1 MAIRKIRKNDV
12 STQVYDQMREMI
24 LRNVWKP
31 GDRLPSENE
40 LAESFGVSR
49 VTIRQALL
57 KMNTFGLIRTRQG
70 EGSFVQEM
78 GVGIKLNE
86 LVPSIYLSENAVRD
100 VWEFRM
106 MTEVE
111 TVALATKRAT
121 AEDIR
126 ELWESYERLKDQ
138 RDDLEDY
145 INNDFRFHRMLTT
158 IVGNQL
164 VTQLHYLLRD
174 ILKET
179 MRKITLKI
187 GRDNGIEYHRRI
199 IEAIEAR
206 DAEKARKLMND
217 HLAESLKLF
226 EGP

>member
-1 MAIRKIRKNDV
+1 RKNDV

-86 LVPSIYLSENAVRD
+86 LVPSIYLNENAVRD

-126 ELWESYERLKDQ
+126 QLWASYERLKDQ

-145 INNDFRFHRMLTT
+145 ISNDFQFHRMLTT

-206 DAEKARKLMND
+206 DAQMARKLMTD

>member
-145 INNDFRFHRMLTT
+145 INNDCRFHRMLTT

>member
-217 HLAESLKLF
+217 LLAVSLKLF
-226 EGP
+226 VGP